1 MKYNELVRP
10 SGIGRKQ
17 VAFATSVVPS
27 ELSAAESLLNNQEQT
42 APYIDAAV
50 SVGAFGEAAAY
61 SAATAAQ
68 NEVANFCFQSD
79 RVTDFA
85 FVTGPARFQFGRSIV
100 TNPYI
105 TYDPRTQLFSA
116 RKPGWYFVTFFVYF
130 TGINANV
137 DWSCALTPETTA
149 IQSGVDEVHATTMDF
164 NNVSKHCH
172 LTGTGLF
179 NVPAQINGDLSQ
191 GERRFSITIS
201 TTHAGLNTF
210 TNSNTKVDLKIIY
223 LGALPMSQR
232 ALLGAV

>member
-1 MKYNELVRP
+1 MKYNELIRP
-10 SGIGRKQ
+10 AGVGRKQ
-17 VAFATSVVPS
+17 LAFNTSVVPS
-27 ELSAAESLLNNQEQT
+27 VLTAAET
-42 APYIDAAV
+42 ALDEAENVTPYIDTAV
-50 SVGAFGEAAAY
+50 SVSGLTEAAAY

-105 TYDPRTQLFSA
+105 TYDPRTQYFSC
-116 RKPGWYFVTFFVYF
+116 RKPGFYFVTFFVYF

-137 DWSCALTPETTA
+137 DWYCALTPETTA
-149 IQSGVDEVHATTMDF
+149 INATQSEIHATTMDY

-172 LTGTGLF
+172 LTGTALF
-179 NVPAQINGDLSQ
+179 NVPAQIDGDLSQ
-191 GERRFSITIS
+191 GERRFGITIG
-201 TTHAGLNTF
+201 TTHAGLNVF

-232 ALLGAV
+232 ALTTAV